1 MPRQTNTSK
10 IKVASPT
17 PPVSKKPK
25 VTDWR
30 KAQGRSERGRLIHEA
45 LFTAAS
51 EVVGERGYEDASIS
65 LITQRAGVAQG
76 TFYNH
81 FESRQDILDQLLP
94 RLGKEML
101 DYVGE
106 CSRPGKTVLEREEL
120 GFRGFYT
127 FLKLHPHFFRIL
139 NEAPSFAPKAHQTHI
154 ELVRDGYMRF
164 LKRGLESGEIRG
176 FDEQE
181 LEVAAFVMMG
191 ARLYLGHYATHP
203 ENSDNPDIP
212 DWVTQAYRKLITHG
226 LTGTR

>member
-1 MPRQTNTSK
+1 MPRPASTSK
-10 IKVASPT
+10 NPATT
-17 PPVSKKPK
+17 PALKKPK
-25 VTDWR
+25 VKDWR

-51 EVVGERGYEDASIS
+51 EIVGERGYEDTSIS

-94 RLGKEML
+94 SLGKEML
-101 DYVGE
+101 AYVGE
-106 CSRPGKTVLEREEL
+106 CSRPGSTILEREEL

-127 FLKLHPHFFRIL
+127 FLKLHPYFFRVL
-139 NEAPSFAPKAHQTHI
+139 NEAPSFAPKAYQAHI

-164 LKRGLESGEIRG
+164 LKRGLDSGEIKG
-176 FDEQE
+176 FNEQE
-181 LEVAAFVMMG
+181 LEAAAFVMMG
-191 ARLYLGHYATHP
+191 ARLYLGHYA
-203 ENSDNPDIP
+203 NRAGNNDGSDIP

-226 LTGTR
+226 LTGTP